1 MPNRYLANIKRV
13 VLQAGHGQGDPG
25 SVANGFTEN
34 FENNQIVARL
44 ARMLRYNNIETVV
57 DPDLG
62 LTNAINYVNQ
72 NHKFGEDWCIEIHK
86 DSVAGVDPASLRDR
100 LGVYYYGGDPDSQAI
115 ATQMAQIFKNN
126 GANPLSWA
134 RPDTVGRFGRLGWI
148 RDTIPLSH
156 LIECGFIQA
165 DVSDNGDERYAK
177 WVAQAICDALGKAFK
192 YDLGQSTPTPIPS
205 PSPTPTSPA
214 QTVKPWANYTN
225 FEKLPNAQYYI
236 SSFQNNDWGRILGDI
251 YDRDREVSSNK
262 LTLAQNAQRI
272 TDLENQLKI
281 AQSQIPA
288 QNPSA
293 NPINSNLTSFLNNY
307 DYAGLPFDISQA
319 VGNNNL
325 TFVLDRF
332 KGVDSNYNNL
342 LARDRILKVQA
353 ERIRDQAQALISGF

>member
-34 FENNQIVARL
+34 AENNQIVARV

-57 DPDLG
+57 DPDLS
-62 LTNAINYVNQ
+62 LVNAINYVNQ

-86 DSVAGVDPASLRDR
+86 DSADGVDPASLKDR

-115 ATQMAQIFKNN
+115 ATQMAQVFKNN
-126 GANPLSWA
+126 GASSLCWA
-134 RPDTVGRFGRLGWI
+134 RPDTAGRFGRLGWI

-165 DVSDNGDERYAK
+165 GVSDGDDERYAK
-177 WVAQAICDALGKAFK
+177 WVAQAICDALGKGFK
-192 YDLGQSTPTPIPS
+192 YDLDQPA
-205 PSPTPTSPA
+205 PTPTNPNQAS
-214 QTVKPWANYTN
+214 KPWANYLD

-236 SSFQNNDWGRILGDI
+236 NSYQNNDWTRILGDI
-251 YDRDREVSSNK
+251 YDRDREIYYNK
-262 LTLAQNAQRI
+262 ITLAQNAQRI

-288 QNPSA
+288 QNPPA
-293 NPINSNLTSFLNNY
+293 NPTNSDLTSFLNNY
-307 DYAGLPFDISQA
+307 DYTGLPFDITQA
-319 VGNNNL
+319 VGTNNL

-332 KGVDSNYNNL
+332 KGVNSNYSNL
-342 LARDRILKVQA
+342 QSRDQILKSQA
-353 ERIRDQAQALISGF
+353 ELIRDKAQALVSGF